1 MADELG
7 KIEKPDAKSV
17 SGKRKLLLVPLIY
30 YGQSAPDEYLA
41 MFNNYWD
48 QVAEQVANLES
59 QIGKISHIYHE
70 SITEADEDGLGIIE
84 KLNPSCHK
92 IVRQKT
98 DAGARI
104 DIVEEKGLVEEALD
118 WERCLMMGFI
128 SQKVART
135 VSDSYM
141 EVAKKRYEKIAESI
155 DETLK
160 STETGILIIR
170 EGHRVQFPAD
180 IEVFS
185 VAPPA
190 LDEIHRW
197 QRDLMTKASEEKA
210 EEKNPEK

>member
-41 MFNNYWD
+41 MFNKYWD

-59 QIGKISHIYHE
+59 QIGRISHIYHE
-70 SITEADEDGLGIIE
+70 SITEGDEDGLGIIE

-92 IVRQKT
+92 IVKQRT
-98 DAGARI
+98 DAGAEI
-104 DIVEEKGLVEEALD
+104 DIVEEKDLVEEALD

-141 EVAKKRYEKIAESI
+141 EVAKKRYDKIAKSI

-160 STETGILIIR
+160 EDETGILIIR
-170 EGHRVQFPAD
+170 EGHLVQFPTD

-197 QRDLMTKASEEKA
+197 QRDLMTKAREDKSK
-210 EEKNPEK
+210 EKNSKE

>member
-7 KIEKPDAKSV
+7 KIEKPDAESV

-30 YGQSAPDEYLA
+30 YGEGAPDEYLA
-41 MFNNYWD
+41 MFKRYWE
-48 QVAEQVANLES
+48 QVAEQITNLES

-70 SITEADEDGLGIIE
+70 SVTEADEDGLVIIE

-92 IVRQKT
+92 IVKQKIT
-98 DAGARI
+98 AGAAL
-104 DIVEEKGLVEEALD
+104 DIVEEKDLVEEALD

-128 SQKVART
+128 SQNVART

-141 EVAKKRYEKIAESI
+141 EVAKKRYEKIAKSI

-160 STETGILIIR
+160 DDETGIIIIR
-170 EGHRVQFPAD
+170 EGHLVQFPTD

-197 QRDLMTKASEEKA
+197 QRDYLTRAREDKA
-210 EEKNPEK
+210 EEKNSKE